1 MKKKRGKIRGLLSL
15 LLAMLL
21 AVSLLPAQKVLA
33 DNGSQSGQGNLTFS
47 SFDSTDLTYGEVQWK
62 NGDADNWHTQTT
74 AESLTATKVR
84 IIVNANGKM
93 VDHMALQRIG
103 ADNRTQNLL
112 RDDTIKEQLLSD
124 EGYALESNYRYE
136 FERVAFTSTSGG
148 NGGNNNSQQPT
159 SNQIAL
165 LLEGDQWSAFMQAC
179 ETDGD
184 NNNIFVKVGDQANY
198 QKITDLIASGQVI
211 TAPDQQSM
219 LLFDTAITKISLYV
233 KCSDAYMAQFVP
245 DIAGMGYSQ
254 ASPLVIDAPGTWH
267 LQIDKKVNTI
277 VWNYDEN
284 MGQDAYLEHG
294 SAEIIAVNGN
304 KVTKGNGAYDNT
316 GDTKGG
322 HFAANPG
329 DKITI
334 KLTPDYGYQ
343 LSGVQLN
350 GGAKLEAGADVST
363 FTFIMPDTSIHFKG
377 IFTKTADSVV
387 TSGST
392 VKAASIAN
400 GSNAADS
407 GNLKLEVSDN
417 TTYNTTEA
425 QALVADALSAQAVDL
440 SLDQIVSKGD
450 GTNWETVITE
460 FDQPITLSLSLENYD
475 AAYDYTV
482 VRNHNG
488 KLTTL
493 DTKVSDG
500 TVSFETNQF
509 STYVIVKK
517 AKTTTGSAQPTA
529 GVTTSATS
537 PKTGDMSLPI
547 AWILLWGL
555 GIGGA
560 ATFIM
565 RKKNM

>member
-1 MKKKRGKIRGLLSL
+1 MKKKRGKMHGLLSL
-15 LLAMLL
+15 LLALL
-21 AVSLLPAQKVLA
+21 LVVSLLPVQKVLA
-33 DNGSQSGQGNLTFS
+33 DNGSQSGQGNLKFS

-84 IIVNANGKM
+84 IKVNADGKM
-93 VDHMALQRIG
+93 VDHMALQKIG

-112 RDDTIKEQLLSD
+112 RDDTVKEQLLSD
-124 EGYALESNYRYE
+124 EGYALESSYRYE

-148 NGGNNNSQQPT
+148 NGGNNNPQPPA
-159 SNQIAL
+159 SNQIEL
-165 LLEGDQWSAFMQAC
+165 LLEGDAQDSFMQAC
-179 ETDGD
+179 ATDGD
-184 NNNIFVKVGDQANY
+184 NNNIFVKIGDQADY
-198 QKITDLIASGQVI
+198 QKITDLMASRQVI
-211 TAPDQQSM
+211 TAPDNPSLF
-219 LLFDTAITKISLYV
+219 LLDVSITKVSLYV
-233 KCSDAYMAQFVP
+233 KYGDAYMAQFVP

-254 ASPLVIDAPGTWH
+254 ASPLVIGTPGTWH

-304 KVTKGNGAYDNT
+304 AVTQGNGAYDNT
-316 GDTKGG
+316 GDANGG

-377 IFTKTADSVV
+377 IFTKTADSVI
-387 TSGST
+387 TSGNT

-425 QALVADALSAQAVDL
+425 QALVTGAVSAQALDL
-440 SLDQIVSKGD
+440 SLDQVVSKGD
-450 GTNWETVITE
+450 GTNWETGITE
-460 FDQPITLSLSLENYD
+460 FDKPITLSLSLENYD

-488 KLTTL
+488 KLTAL

-517 AKTTTGSAQPTA
+517 AKAAGKQTQPTTTLTN
-529 GVTTSATS
+529 TATS

-547 AWILLWGL
+547 VWILLWGL

>member
-1 MKKKRGKIRGLLSL
+1 MKKKKTRGLMSL
-15 LLAMLL
+15 LLAMFL

-33 DNGSQSGQGNLTFS
+33 DDGSLSGQGNLKFS

-62 NGDADNWHTQTT
+62 NGDADDWHTQTT
-74 AESLTATKVR
+74 AASLTATKVR

-93 VDHMALQRIG
+93 ADYMALQKIG
-103 ADNRTQNLL
+103 ADNSTQNLL
-112 RDDTIKEQLLSD
+112 QDAASKAALLSSD
-124 EGYALESNYRYE
+124 GYTLDADGRYE
-136 FERVAFTSTSGG
+136 FEHIEFTSTSGG

-159 SNQIAL
+159 GNQIAL
-165 LLEGDQWSAFMQAC
+165 LLEGDAWSAFMQAC

-184 NNNIFVKVGDQANY
+184 NNNIFVKVSDQAGY
-198 QKITDLIASGQVI
+198 QKITDLMASGQVI
-211 TAPDQQSM
+211 TAPDNQSL
-219 LLFDTAITKISLYV
+219 LLFDTSITKISLYV
-233 KCSDAYMAQFVP
+233 KYSDAYMAQFVP

-267 LQIDKKVNTI
+267 LQIDDKVNTI

-304 KVTKGNGAYDNT
+304 AVTKGNGAYDNT
-316 GDTKGG
+316 GDANGG

-334 KLTPDYGYQ
+334 KLTPDYGYR
-343 LSGVQLN
+343 LTGVQLN
-350 GGAKLEAGADVST
+350 GGATLEAQAEVST

-387 TSGST
+387 TSGTT

-425 QALVADALSAQAVDL
+425 QALVQGALSAQAVDL

-450 GTNWETVITE
+450 GTNWETGVTE
-460 FDQPITLSLSLENYD
+460 FDKPITLSLSLENYD

-482 VRNHNG
+482 IRNHNG
-488 KLTTL
+488 KLTAL
-493 DTKVSDG
+493 DTTVTDG

-517 AKTTTGSAQPTA
+517 TKTAAGNQTQPTTTLTN
-529 GVTTSATS
+529 TATS

-547 AWILLWGL
+547 AWILLCGL

-560 ATFIM
+560 VAFIL
-565 RKKNM
+565 RKKNI